1 MKEYLI
7 SYSVPQMATSIIV
20 AETVDG
26 ALQKFEDKFTATELY
41 QMRIESV
48 VITKEKVKS

>member
-7 SYSVPQMATSIIV
+7 SYSVPQMAQSIIK

-26 ALQKFEDKFTATELY
+26 ALEKFENKFTVEELGTV
-41 QMRIESV
+41 RIESV
-48 VITKEKVKS
+48 EIIHEKAKS